1 MGICT
6 SQNVSEK
13 LDDKEEDYLKL
24 DFNRFSTYQKLENIA
39 NNIASCNKSHTYL
52 EQQIDKIFSSLIQR
66 MIASRQTHILKIL
79 DNIENQKKQQFMT
92 KLERID
98 FEFIDSVQKLN
109 YNFQL
114 FHHCYKE
121 NQTDAFY
128 SNVIQS
134 TNCLDQNFDLI
145 KEQKVGIV
153 LLCGGRSSRLPDK
166 LLSDIGLPSKKCA
179 LQIMME
185 RLKKILML
193 CNTYYLNVQA
203 SKNKDIAHY
212 PIAIVLSDRNS
223 EKIQMYLKYQGDFE
237 FQSIYYIIEKQ
248 LPVIDQKG
256 QVVFEQENQAI
267 MTPEG
272 TGSIFLQLNSFIN
285 KFPNM
290 EYLHFLGLDNLVG
303 LPLDPQMLNLICKQK
318 ADALCKVIET
328 NSILDD
334 RIFYSNK
341 QFKTM
346 EEWDSTITENSYNM
360 TQMLLNDLYL
370 SVSFLNKMK
379 SNHEKALK
387 LNQRYHCIKR
397 GSNIQ
402 FEKHIQ
408 DIIEVTDIT
417 ILHQTEDYAL
427 LIDDPRRAV
436 IQLSNVH
443 KRYLKLDG
451 TQEEDLV
458 EITPQMSYCGE
469 DLKKI
474 ENATYPLI
482 I

>member
-1 MGICT
+1 MGVCT
-6 SQNVSEK
+6 SQNVLEK
-13 LDDKEEDYLKL
+13 IDNKEEDYLKL
-24 DFNRFSTYQKLENIA
+24 DYNRFSTYQKLENIA
-39 NNIASCNKSHTYL
+39 NNIASQ
-52 EQQIDKIFSSLIQR
+52 QQIDKIFSSLIQR

-79 DNIENQKKQQFMT
+79 DNIDNQKKQQFMT

-98 FEFIDSVQKLN
+98 FEFIDS
-109 YNFQL
+109 L

-121 NQTDAFY
+121 NQTDAFQC
-128 SNVIQS
+128 NVIQS
-134 TNCLDQNFDLI
+134 TNCQEQNFDLI

-153 LLCGGRSSRLPDK
+153 LLCGGRSSRLSNK

-193 CNTYYLNVQA
+193 SSEN
-203 SKNKDIAHY
+203 KNIADY
-212 PIAIVLSDRNS
+212 PIAIVLSDQNS
-223 EKIQMYLKYQGDFE
+223 DKIQMYLKNQRDFE
-237 FQSIYYIIEKQ
+237 FQSIYFIIEKS

-256 QVVFEQENQAI
+256 QVVFEQENQPI

-272 TGSIFLQLNSFIN
+272 TGSIFIQLNSFIN

-318 ADALCKVIET
+318 ADVLCKVIET

-334 RIFYSNK
+334 RIFYSNR

-346 EEWDSTITENSYNM
+346 EEGDSTITENSYNL

-370 SVSFLNKMK
+370 SVSFLNKIK
-379 SNHEKALK
+379 STHERALK

-397 GSNIQ
+397 GSNIH

-417 ILHQTEDYAL
+417 ILHQTEDCAL

-436 IQLSNVH
+436 IQLSNLH
-443 KRYLKLDG
+443 KRYLKLEG

-458 EITPQMSYCGE
+458 EISPQMSYCGE